1 MQVSR
6 TNQWWMI
13 GGGYAVITV
22 YSAGLLYA
30 RHRDMLQ
37 DPTIASSGMYAAGDA
52 ITVVYLFFLYM
63 IPTAFALRLLAVN
76 EPRFEKYSLVLLA
89 VSATAPLALGL
100 AIVGWK
106 LNLRVFEGPALER
119 LMASPMVFITIA
131 ASRFAAKSEAA
142 KRWTNY
148 ALLTETLTFLVIMIL
163 LIFAVR
169 NAGSFL

>member
-1 MQVSR
+1 MQLSR

-13 GGGYAVITV
+13 GGGYALITV
-22 YSAGLLYA
+22 YAADLLYV
-30 RHRDMLQ
+30 RHQNMLQ

-52 ITVVYLFFLYM
+52 LTVVWLFFLYM

-76 EPRFEKYSLVLLA
+76 ERPFEKYSLVLLA
-89 VSATAPLALGL
+89 VTATAPLALGL
-100 AIVGWK
+100 TIVGWK
-106 LNLRVFEGPALER
+106 LKIQALEGPALER
-119 LMASPMVFITIA
+119 LMASPMVLVAAA
-131 ASRFAAKSEAA
+131 ASRFAARSNAA

-148 ALLTETLTFLVIMIL
+148 ALLTEILTLLVIMIL